1 MKTPVWKKE
10 AVSNKECM
18 SVPAACEKALG
29 FLSPSAHEK
38 MMANA
43 LGRRE
48 MGEKQ
53 IN

>member
-1 MKTPVWKKE
+1 MKCSQHVK
-10 AVSNKECM
+10 
-18 SVPAACEKALG
+18 KALG

-38 MMANA
+38 MTANA

-48 MGEKQ
+48 MGKKQ